1 MPLCLLGPLPSP
13 NLPPAPGG
21 EQHQLYA
28 NGKDSQQDHACSV
41 PEDGEGTLR
50 GLKEK
55 EALRAPRLREQSLGK
70 EVDGFWGEREGPE
83 L

>member
-1 MPLCLLGPLPSP
+1 MPLCLLGPLPSR

-21 EQHQLYA
+21 EQHLLYA
-28 NGKDSQQDHACSV
+28 NGKDHACSV

-50 GLKEK
+50 GLEEK
-55 EALRAPRLREQSLGK
+55 EALRAPRLREQSSGK
-70 EVDGFWGEREGPE
+70 EGDGFWGEREGPE